1 MQWFERKRAFRRRT
15 MTSTSSSSTTS
26 LCINTNDT
34 RRYTNDNIDRCDY
47 QEMENAGTARLLPA
61 YNGSRGKTKSRFLE
75 ILRVDTSR
83 FRTKGVIIIGIVVA
97 VILKIIIAVG
107 LYAIHD
113 SLRYRENEGI
123 LFPPDPENNQP
134 PSWSKL
140 RVFKRGAVCAD
151 GAPCA
156 VIGKNILERNGS
168 AVDATIASMIC
179 NGLVNMQSLGL
190 GGGFLMTI
198 YDKAAGRAYVLNARD
213 RAPLLANATMY
224 AGKPEHV
231 SSIGP
236 LSIAVPG
243 ELAGYGEAHRRF
255 GKLPW
260 ADLFEP
266 SIELCEKGY
275 TLSKIQYDGFGYNEK
290 NIHTDPTLKRLF
302 VDPKTNKFIK
312 IGSIVKPKTL
322 CQTLRIIAKENASV
336 LYNGTLGEMV
346 TEDLQKRGSII
357 TMKDFNAYRATWE
370 KPIEAEFSN
379 GIKLFTPGAPG
390 SGSLLDFILNVFDGF
405 GFTSNSLS
413 DLNSTILTYHRMLE
427 TYKYAYALRGNM
439 GDKDFVDMTE
449 LNNNLTSKDYANQI
463 RMKIEDTKT
472 WSDPKHYGAS
482 FDVGTEDHGTAH
494 LSVIAQN
501 GDAVS
506 VTSTINYYF
515 GSGVTS
521 ERTGILF
528 NNAMDDFGIPSKT
541 NYFGVPPSPS
551 NYIEPGKRPMSS
563 MVPTILVDESGNVK
577 MVVGA
582 SGGTKITTAVS
593 QVIAK
598 ILWMGNTV
606 KEAIDA
612 PRIHHQLFPGEVA
625 YEYGIPKGV
634 IDGLKNLGYKTSR
647 YRERGSVV
655 CVIFCH
661 NGTIYANADYRKC
674 GDVYGID

>member
-1 MQWFERKRAFRRRT
+1 MTKTKRKIADLGRETAEKKKT
-15 MTSTSSSSTTS
+15 TSTSTTSASTTAPS
-26 LCINTNDT
+26 FCINVDGT
-34 RRYTNDNIDRCDY
+34 RRYSTDDNRCNY
-47 QEMENAGTARLLPA
+47 QELEKLSTARLLPT
-61 YNGSRGKTKSRFLE
+61 YPNDSRGQTKGFVE
-75 ILRVDTSR
+75 NLRVETSR

-113 SLRYRENEGI
+113 SLKYHDNEGT
-123 LFPPDPENNQP
+123 LLPPDPETNQP

-156 VIGKNILERNGS
+156 VIGKNILEKNGS

-179 NGLVNMQSLGL
+179 NGLVNMQSMGL

-198 YDKAAGRAYVLNARD
+198 YDKATASAYVLNARD

-224 AGKPEHV
+224 SGKPEEA

-243 ELAGYGEAHRRF
+243 EVAGYWEAHKRF

-260 ADLFEP
+260 ADLFQP

-275 TLSKIQYDGFGYNEK
+275 TLSDIQYDGIGYNEK
-290 NIHTDPTLKRLF
+290 NIYKDPILNKLF
-302 VDPKTNKFIK
+302 IDPKTNKSVN
-312 IGSIVKPKTL
+312 IGSIIKHDTL
-322 CQTLRIIAKENASV
+322 CETLRIIAKENATV
-336 LYNGTLGEMV
+336 LYNGTLGETV
-346 TEDLQKRGSII
+346 VEDLQKRGSII
-357 TMKDFNAYRATWE
+357 TMEDFNAFRATWE
-370 KPIEAEFSN
+370 KPVEEKFSN
-379 GIKLFTPGAPG
+379 GVQLFTPGTPG
-390 SGSLLDFILNVFDGF
+390 SGSLLSFILNIFDDF
-405 GFTSNSLS
+405 QFTSESLS
-413 DLNSTILTYHRMLE
+413 DFNSTILTYHRMLE

-449 LNNNLTSKDYANQI
+449 I
-463 RMKIEDTKT
+463 RMKIQDAKT
-472 WSDPKHYGAS
+472 WNDPKHYGAS
-482 FDVGTEDHGTAH
+482 INSNIEDHGTAH
-494 LSVIAQN
+494 LSVLAQN

-506 VTSTINYYF
+506 VTSTINFYF

-528 NNAMDDFGIPSKT
+528 NNAMDDFGIPFKT
-541 NYFGVPPSPS
+541 NYFGVPPSPN

-563 MVPTILVDESGNVK
+563 MVPSILVDENGDVK
-577 MVVGA
+577 LVVGA

-606 KEAIDA
+606 KEAVDA
-612 PRIHHQLFPGEVA
+612 PRIHHQLFPAEVA
-625 YEYGIPKGV
+625 YEYGVPKQV

-647 YRERGSVV
+647 YRKRGSVV
-655 CVIFCH
+655 CVIFLP
-661 NGTIYANADYRKC
+661 
-674 GDVYGID
+674 

>member
-1 MQWFERKRAFRRRT
+1 
-15 MTSTSSSSTTS
+15 
-26 LCINTNDT
+26 
-34 RRYTNDNIDRCDY
+34 
-47 QEMENAGTARLLPA
+47 MESAGTARLLPA
-61 YNGSRGKTKSRFLE
+61 HDSHDKAKGFFKNLPFN
-75 ILRVDTSR
+75 ISR

-113 SLRYRENEGI
+113 SLKYRENDGST
-123 LFPPDPENNQP
+123 LVPPDPENIQP

-156 VIGKNILERNGS
+156 VIGKNILEKNGS
-168 AVDATIASMIC
+168 AVDATLASMIC

-198 YDKAAGRAYVLNARD
+198 YDKASGRAYVLNARD
-213 RAPLLANATMY
+213 RAPLLANATMFN
-224 AGKPEHV
+224 GKPAHV

-243 ELAGYGEAHRRF
+243 ELAGYWEAHRRF

-260 ADLFEP
+260 AELFQP
-266 SIELCEKGY
+266 SIDLCEKGY
-275 TLSKIQYDGFGYNEK
+275 TLTRIQYDGFGYNEK
-290 NIHTDPTLKRLF
+290 NIYADPVLRKLF
-302 VDPKTNKFIK
+302 VNPETNKFISV
-312 IGSIVKPKTL
+312 GSKVSPKAFCKTL
-322 CQTLRIIAKENASV
+322 RLIAKENATV
-336 LYNGTLGEMV
+336 LYNGTLGETIV
-346 TEDLQKRGSII
+346 EDLQKRGSII

-370 KPIEAEFSN
+370 KPIEAELNN
-379 GIKLFTPGAPG
+379 GIKIYTPSTPG
-390 SGSLLDFILNVFDGF
+390 SGSLLGFILNVFDGF
-405 GFTSNSLS
+405 RFTPQSLS
-413 DLNSTILTYHRMLE
+413 DFNSTIVTYHRMLE

-449 LNNNLTSKDYANQI
+449 INKNLTSKDYANEI
-463 RMKIEDTKT
+463 RTKIVDTKT
-472 WSDPKHYGAS
+472 WNDPEHYGAS
-482 FDVGTEDHGTAH
+482 VGGGVDDHGTSH
-494 LSVIAQN
+494 LSVLAPN

-515 GSGVTS
+515 GSGVAS

-563 MVPTILVDESGNVK
+563 MVPSILVDPDGNVK

-598 ILWMGNTV
+598 ILWMGQTV
-606 KEAIDA
+606 KEAVDA
-612 PRIHHQLFPGEVA
+612 PRIHHQLFPTEMY
-625 YEYGIPKGV
+625 YEYGIPKQV
-634 IDGLKNLGYKTSR
+634 IDGLKSLGYKTSR

-655 CVIFCH
+655 CVIFAH
-661 NGTIYANADYRKC
+661 NGTIYANADFRKG